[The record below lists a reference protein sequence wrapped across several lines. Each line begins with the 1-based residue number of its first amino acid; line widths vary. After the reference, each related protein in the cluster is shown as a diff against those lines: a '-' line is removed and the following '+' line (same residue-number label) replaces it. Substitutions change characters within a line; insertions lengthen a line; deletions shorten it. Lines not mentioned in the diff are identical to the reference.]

1 MGDRLMNACR
11 EAGEMLADPKT
22 YPNLPAGTLADE
34 AARIK
39 FVTETEV
46 EIDREVRAAGCV
58 AAEAAKRARANAAL
72 NSQAE
77 VSLPGLP
84 PNVAAGMA
92 MRYYAGFLDM
102 AKSLRYDENAPGGGK
117 IVITPAMRDGY
128 MKIVHDKAQRD
139 AIYAAGARF
148 GWWGIK
154 RPDRTQDVYDNG
166 ITDFYKNEYMADY
179 YRKYPP
185 ASISGSPASSP

>member
-1 MGDRLMNACR
+1 MGDRLMEACR

-22 YPNLPAGTLADE
+22 YPTLPAKALGDE
-34 AARIK
+34 AARTK

-46 EIDREVRAAGCV
+46 EIDREVRASGCI
-58 AAEAAKRARANAAL
+58 ASEAAKRARANATL
-72 NSQAE
+72 NDKAQE
-77 VSLPGLP
+77 SLPGLP

-102 AKSLRYDENAPGGGK
+102 AKSLRYDENAPRGGK
-117 IVITPAMRDGY
+117 IVITSAMRDGY

-139 AIYAAGARF
+139 AVYAAGARF

-166 ITDFYKNEYMADY
+166 ITDFYKQEYMADY
-179 YRKYPP
+179 YRKYPTAGTP
-185 ASISGSPASSP
+185 APAAAAP